1 MKRNTEYKVMFG
13 FWIAVATMNAMGFAF
28 FAICGNASVQ
38 FLIDAFLCTLICTNY
53 WELWHVKAP
62 TIHVNVVCRRVTCD
76 ELEEG
81 E

>member
-1 MKRNTEYKVMFG
+1 M
-13 FWIAVATMNAMGFAF
+13 
-28 FAICGNASVQ
+28 SVQ
-38 FLIDAFLCTLICTNY
+38 FLIDAILCTLICVNY
-53 WELWHVKAP
+53 WELWHVKTP